1 MVQDNFGSHSLR
13 TNRELLSPAVASDES
28 HQSTWDVVRDGLW
41 QGLQDRGKQAQ
52 ENSVATSL
60 EFVGSAG
67 IAAGLVQAANAG
79 GRWRFAAE
87 LAGTVLTLV
96 AGADLFNRGMNIG
109 RAYGA
114 TTDDT
119 AGNAIRKDA
128 IAKNAGS
135 GIFDYALMFSGGSI
149 GAGGALKASIARP
162 IEFTQPGS
170 ARITFRSS
178 DRAALAEEGPKKGLD
193 VEKVSDDMAYSLDYN
208 ISRTAMEKISESLQK
223 ANPEEFNGLLRRLEE
238 KDRKF
243 QGMDLQLTNWSEVAQ
258 RWESAKLHHTDE
270 NMTTYMIVQ
279 RGDTAARIAEL
290 ETRPMQ
296 NRTEDDITFYRDA
309 LIRKNKISDP
319 DNLLSGSI
327 LRLPFAS

>member
-13 TNRELLSPAVASDES
+13 THKELLSPTVASDES

-41 QGLQDRGKQAQ
+41 QGLQERGKEAQ
-52 ENSVATSL
+52 ENSLATSL

-87 LAGTVLTLV
+87 VAGTVLTMV
-96 AGADLFNRGMNIG
+96 AGADLLNRGVNIS
-109 RAYGA
+109 RAYSG

-128 IAKNAGS
+128 IAKNAGT
-135 GIFDYALMFSGGSI
+135 GIFDYALMFSGGSL

-170 ARITFRSS
+170 TRITFKSS
-178 DRAALAEEGPKKGLD
+178 DRAAFSEEAPRKGLD
-193 VEKVSDDMAYSLDYN
+193 IEKVSDDMAYALDYN

-258 RWESAKLHHTDE
+258 RWESAKLHNTNED
-270 NMTTYMIVQ
+270 MTTFLIVQ
-279 RGDTAARIAEL
+279 RGDTAAKIAEV
-290 ETRPMQ
+290 ETRPMK

-309 LIRKNKISDP
+309 LIRKNKITEP
-319 DNLLSGSI
+319 DNLSMGII
-327 LRLPFAS
+327 LRLPFPS